1 MSSNET
7 NIIFRIDRDLKT
19 EFEAI
24 VAKTERTT
32 SQYLR
37 AFIKDTIAQHRRQ
50 AYSIAPESTNAAR
63 PVPDSHDKNKTQ
75 QKAKKGQKLNIIPNR
90 GKTK

>member
-1 MSSNET
+1 MADNET

-24 VAKTERTT
+24 AKASERTI

-37 AFIKDTIAQHRRQ
+37 AFIKDQVAKHRQQ
-50 AYSIAPESTNAAR
+50 AHRIAPESINGQSSIPTTSAAM
-63 PVPDSHDKNKTQ
+63 KTQ
-75 QKAKKGQKLNIIPNR
+75 QKPKKGQKLNTIPR
-90 GKTK
+90 RKAK